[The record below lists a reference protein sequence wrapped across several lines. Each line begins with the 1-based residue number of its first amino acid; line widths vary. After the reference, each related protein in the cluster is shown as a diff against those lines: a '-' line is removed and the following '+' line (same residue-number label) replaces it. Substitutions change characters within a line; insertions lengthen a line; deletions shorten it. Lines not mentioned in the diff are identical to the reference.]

1 MPLSV
6 STRMAFVSSKAIF
19 FVLAVSALAST
30 LPATAEDESN
40 FRLNLSLDYGDAD
53 GPLVIKG
60 ARTSFGF
67 GALIPE
73 LVYTHALF
81 GSFGVGYGYGY
92 GPGQTATLGPVSGK
106 GDLES
111 DVLQLSYNKQFSLT
125 DKLSLMVIYENR
137 LYEVKGTLDGTF
149 GAQTAPI
156 SVRSDIEFEEVGA
169 RVAYTVSDSLRL
181 FAGAS
186 SLDWSIDSVANAF
199 VGDSITA
206 EVAVDGGDKTTQLS
220 LGADTVLLD
229 RPVRLEL
236 RSADLEADETVNKL
250 ELRLTTTLYTF

>member
-1 MPLSV
+1 MPLTV
-6 STRMAFVSSKAIF
+6 SSRMAFVSPKAIF
-19 FVLAVSALAST
+19 FVLAVSVLALA

-73 LVYTHALF
+73 LVYTHELF

-111 DVLQLSYNKQFSLT
+111 DVLQLSYNRQFSLT
-125 DKLSLMVIYENR
+125 DKLSLMVVYENR

-149 GAQTAPI
+149 GTQTAPI
-156 SVRSDIEFEEVGA
+156 AVTSDIEFEEIGA
-169 RVAYTVSDSLRL
+169 RLAYSLSDKLRL

-186 SLDWSIDSVANAF
+186 TLDWSIDSYAKAS
-199 VGDSITA
+199 VGESITA
-206 EVAVDGGDKTTQLS
+206 EVSVAGGDDTVQYS
-220 LGADTVLLD
+220 FGADTVAWDWPL
-229 RPVRLEL
+229 RVEL

-250 ELRLTTTLYTF
+250 ELRVTTTLFTF